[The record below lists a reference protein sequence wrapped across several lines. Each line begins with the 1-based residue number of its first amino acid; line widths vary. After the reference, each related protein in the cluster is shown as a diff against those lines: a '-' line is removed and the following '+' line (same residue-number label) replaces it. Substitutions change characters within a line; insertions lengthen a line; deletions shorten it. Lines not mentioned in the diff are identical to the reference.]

1 MADFKKNFKE
11 KKNVNYYNSFDTVLL
26 TFWIIITRGHQIIFA
41 EDNLIR
47 PSWQSRCKNE
57 NNPLSVQSRPTY
69 IFVFLASFWPSFAH
83 PTDTR
88 IHSLEF
94 SEIFTRSK
102 ILLAIF
108 RILQDFFSSPKF
120 QNFLRV
126 LNSSFFFVFQ
136 IQVFL

>member
-1 MADFKKNFKE
+1 MAHFKKIFKE
-11 KKNVNYYNSFDTVLL
+11 KNVNYYNSFDTVLL

-94 SEIFTRSK
+94 SEIFSRSK
-102 ILLAIF
+102 ILRAKTLGFFKISSALQNSKIF
-108 RILQDFFSSPKF
+108 SSSPKF
-120 QNFLRV
+120 K
-126 LNSSFFFVFQ
+126 FFFVFQ